1 MLHHSKILTSLMIT
15 ALLMAGCGS
24 ATPASEVVS
33 FDNLTEIESE
43 STPTDSNTP
52 IASDRLSITETPEGY
67 TVTEAPAEESTPA
80 FQEYDITLMAVGDD
94 LIHMGVV
101 YTGKQ
106 NDGTYDYSFLFEG
119 ITDFLN
125 KADVKIINQET
136 IMAGNQLGFHGF
148 PHFNSP
154 TEVGDAIANAGFNV
168 VLQAT
173 NHTADQGVE
182 GMDSCVSFWKTHPEV
197 LMTGLHEPDTYSTPL
212 LTIGDVTFAVLN
224 YTYGPNYEIVSD
236 KVASRLELLC
246 ARNEQTGAMDYTTIN
261 PQVLEDIKNAKE
273 QADVVVVCPH
283 WGTEYQTSPSS
294 YQQTFARQMTEAGAD
309 LIIGAHPHV
318 VQPIEQIKADNGNSS
333 ICYYSLGNYVS
344 TQQNARSMLEGMAW
358 VTYHVTQD
366 GISLLEDKTGVIPL
380 VCHYTSSPVR
390 IQNIYPLEDYSQEL
404 ASSHGIISYGGISF
418 SLSDL
423 QGWSN
428 ETFGDWVLT
437 KDAILSD

>member
-1 MLHHSKILTSLMIT
+1 MLHHRKIFALLMIT
-15 ALLMAGCGS
+15 LLLSGCAS
-24 ATPASEVVS
+24 SSPVSEVVS
-33 FDNLTEIESE
+33 FDEFTDIESE
-43 STPTDSNTP
+43 STPAASNTP
-52 IASDRLSITETPEGY
+52 IASDRLSITETPDGF
-67 TVTEAPAEESTPA
+67 TVTEMPEEESTSA

-106 NDGTYDYSFLFEG
+106 NDGSFDFSFLFQG

-173 NHTADQGVE
+173 NH
-182 GMDSCVSFWKTHPEV
+182 SIK
-197 LMTGLHEPDTYSTPL
+197 
-212 LTIGDVTFAVLN
+212 DVTFDILN
-224 YTYGPNYEIVSD
+224 YTYGPNYEIVSN
-236 KVASRLELLC
+236 KLASRMELLC

-261 PQVLEDIKNAKE
+261 PQVLEDIKTAKE
-273 QADVVVVCPH
+273 LADIVVVCPH

-294 YQQTFARQMTEAGAD
+294 YQQKFARQMTEAGAD

-318 VQPIEQIKADNGNSS
+318 VQPIEQIQTDNGNSS

-344 TQQNARSMLEGMAW
+344 TQQNGRSMLEGMAW
-358 VTYHVTQD
+358 VTYHVAQD
-366 GISLLEDKTGVIPL
+366 GISLRENKTGVIPL

-390 IQNIYPLEDYSQEL
+390 IQNIYPLEDYTQEL

-423 QGWSN
+423 QQWST

-437 KDAILSD
+437 KDAVLSD